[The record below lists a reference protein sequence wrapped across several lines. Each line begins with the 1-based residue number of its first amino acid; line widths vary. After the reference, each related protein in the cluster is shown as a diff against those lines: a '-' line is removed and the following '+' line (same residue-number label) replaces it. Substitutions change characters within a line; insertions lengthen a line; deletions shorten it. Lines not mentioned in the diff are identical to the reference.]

1 METKKSLKTTIYDA
15 ILESIFQDQ
24 YKPGEILT
32 ENALVERFNVSKAP
46 VREALITLCNN
57 GVLKNIPRLGYE
69 VIKLTTTDVQE
80 ILRFRAILECGCMAE
95 YCGKLAPEQLQKLA
109 ELNALCCRKEDSTD
123 FRTHWQHNEDFH
135 LQLIAYAGNAYAYRA
150 LKRSLSILSRA
161 YAQFYWDKWTPA
173 VVTLDMKS
181 HQPMLAALAAG
192 NLKQAQKYLQEDLK
206 DFGY

>member
-1 METKKSLKTTIYDA
+1 MNTKKSLKTTIYDA
-15 ILESIFQDQ
+15 VLEGIFQDQ

-32 ENALVERFNVSKAP
+32 ENTLVEHFGVSKAP

-95 YCGKLAPEQLQKLA
+95 YCGKLRKDQLKKL
-109 ELNALCCRKEDSTD
+109 ETLNILCCHKDADEDM
-123 FRTHWQHNEDFH
+123 RTHWKHNETFH
-135 LQLIAYAGNAYAYRA
+135 LQLISYTGNAYAYKE

-173 VVTLDMKS
+173 VITLDMKS
-181 HQPMLAALAAG
+181 HKPLIEALTKGDLAT
-192 NLKQAQKYLQEDLK
+192 AQHFLQEDLG